1 MAVQLVEQRA
11 AEHRAETDWRAIEES
26 PEFRELTSR
35 KRAFVVPA
43 TIFFMVWYFGFI
55 ALCGY
60 APDFMGREFI
70 TDGLTVGY
78 VLALTQFVMSW
89 ALAAMY
95 VRRANRVF
103 DPLAARV
110 RESAGESETAGTG
123 RFRRGVFG
131 EEPVARDA
139 ATSEEVSQR

>member
-1 MAVQLVEQRA
+1 MAEERTD
-11 AEHRAETDWRAIEES
+11 TDWVAIERS
-26 PEFRELTSR
+26 PEFQELTR
-35 KRAFVVPA
+35 KKRAFVVPA

-55 ALCGY
+55 FLTGY
-60 APDFMGREFI
+60 APDFMGKEFL

-95 VRRANRVF
+95 VRRANRVW

-110 RESAGESETAGTG
+110 RESVEGVRTSDDGTRPST
-123 RFRRGVFG
+123 RFRRGELVTD
-131 EEPVARDA
+131 EQQQ
-139 ATSEEVSQR
+139 EVLQR

>member
-1 MAVQLVEQRA
+1 MADQVVEERA
-11 AEHRAETDWRAIEES
+11 AQRRAKTDWTAIEES

-35 KRAFVVPA
+35 KKAFVVPA

-60 APDFMGREFI
+60 APDFMGREFL

-95 VRRANRVF
+95 VRRANKVF
-103 DPLAARV
+103 DPLAERARQAAAPV
-110 RESAGESETAGTG
+110 ESAGTG
-123 RFRRGVFG
+123 RFRRGLFDDG
-131 EEPVARDA
+131 AAPADA
-139 ATSEEVSQR
+139 DTREEVPHR

>member
-1 MAVQLVEQRA
+1 V
-11 AEHRAETDWRAIEES
+11 AEERTDTDWVAIERS
-26 PEFRELTSR
+26 TEFQELTRS

-43 TIFFMVWYFGFI
+43 TVFFMVWYFGFI

-78 VLALTQFVMSW
+78 ALALTQFVMTWVLGS
-89 ALAAMY
+89 MY
-95 VRRANRVF
+95 ARRANRVW

-110 RESAGESETAGTG
+110 RDSVAGTAAGEPGLETT
-123 RFRRGVFG
+123 RFRRGEIVT
-131 EEPVARDA
+131 ER
-139 ATSEEVSQR
+139 EEVPHR

>member
-1 MAVQLVEQRA
+1 MVEQRTD
-11 AEHRAETDWRAIEES
+11 TDWEAIERS
-26 PEFRELTSR
+26 PEFQELTRS

-60 APDFMGREFI
+60 APDFMGREFL

-89 ALAAMY
+89 VLAMMY
-95 VRRANRVF
+95 VRRANRVW
-103 DPLAARV
+103 DPLATRV
-110 RESAGESETAGTG
+110 RDSVDRRAAGEPAPATS
-123 RFRRGVFG
+123 RFRRGELVT
-131 EEPVARDA
+131 EQ
-139 ATSEEVSQR
+139 EEVPQR

>member
-1 MAVQLVEQRA
+1 MAIQVVEERA

-35 KRAFVVPA
+35 KKAFVVPA

-60 APDFMGREFI
+60 ASDFMGREFI

-110 RESAGESETAGTG
+110 RAMAEPAGTG
-123 RFRRGVFG
+123 RFRRGVFDDR
-131 EEPVARDA
+131 PVTSDA
-139 ATSEEVSQR
+139 AMREEVPQR